1 MSTKVCISVNDQKLL
16 QHELILVREKHVLG
30 WRPFEDFFFFF
41 SACEAENHGKREL
54 GCDKR
59 YLASGAQFGNEGVFS
74 LWQ

>member
-41 SACEAENHGKREL
+41 QLVRQKIMGKE
-54 GCDKR
+54 
-59 YLASGAQFGNEGVFS
+59 S
-74 LWQ
+74 

>member
-41 SACEAENHGKREL
+41 FFQLVRQKITGKE
-54 GCDKR
+54 
-59 YLASGAQFGNEGVFS
+59 S
-74 LWQ
+74 